1 MIQKTFGLFF
11 ANVVSLIH
19 YPITV
24 VEKARIRDR
33 EKCHPP
39 FPLPRSYWGSLTDAR
54 LTVPVPKHARVERMN
69 GLSTLSFHASAPS
82 MLYPKSIDYPN
93 ISSGSMG

>member
-1 MIQKTFGLFF
+1 MIGKTFGLFF
-11 ANVVSLIH
+11 ANVVSLI
-19 YPITV
+19 YYLITA
-24 VEKARIRDR
+24 VEEARSRDR

-39 FPLPRSYWGSLTDAR
+39 FPLPPPSEGSLTDAR

-82 MLYPKSIDYPN
+82 MLYVKEY
-93 ISSGSMG
+93 